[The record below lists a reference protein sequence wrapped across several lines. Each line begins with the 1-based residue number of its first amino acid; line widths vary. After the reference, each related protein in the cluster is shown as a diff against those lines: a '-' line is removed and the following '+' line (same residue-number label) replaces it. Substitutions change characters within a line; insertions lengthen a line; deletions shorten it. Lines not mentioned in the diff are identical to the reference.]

1 MNENNEKL
9 RDLLEDF
16 GVEPEELEWDY
27 STFWTDEKRIEVC
40 PNCTEEVE
48 ITLDGKTDCPLCEHK
63 EVLPCMDCP
72 LNNLSLCDWDDKTRC
87 SAFPIT
93 STEEDQS

>member
-16 GVEPEELEWDY
+16 GVEPEDLEWNY
-27 STFWTDEKRIEVC
+27 STFWTDEKCIEYC
-40 PNCTEEVE
+40 SNCETEVE
-48 ITLDGKTDCPLCEHK
+48 ITEDGKTDCPVCGDK
-63 EVLPCMDCP
+63 EVLPCMLCP
-72 LNNLSLCDWDDKTRC
+72 LHDLSLCDWDEETRC

-93 STEEDQS
+93 ATEED